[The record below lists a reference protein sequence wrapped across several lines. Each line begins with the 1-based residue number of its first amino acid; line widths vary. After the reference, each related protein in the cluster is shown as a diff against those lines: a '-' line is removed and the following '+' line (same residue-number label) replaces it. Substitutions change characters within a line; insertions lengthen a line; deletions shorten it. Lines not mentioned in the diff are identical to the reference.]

1 MRSRSGASWLRQN
14 GADGQSVISAAI
26 ATNRGLTLHGVSV
39 FIFDNEGHFVERV
52 DGKRADLHE
61 GYWEVKEAWVVRI
74 GREPEKFDIYLVS
87 TYLTPD
93 RVTDALGTVFS
104 VSFWEMPALIEV
116 AEKAKLS
123 SDRLRIQYE
132 ALMSRP
138 LLCAAMVL
146 LAATVSLRSF
156 RGGGI
161 QTMVIAGLVGG
172 FGFFL
177 LSEVSRQVGV
187 AGLTPPWAAI
197 WLPVVLVMIRLGFGS
212 VAPGGWLSDASYA
225 GTARGLR
232 IVTRHL
238 PAPEGCRPG
247 AFGYARVPVSFAR
260 SRRFDAHAQDPST
273 LAPDVERS
281 SSFPKQSLVGPSRN
295 IDKSQPL
302 YLQGDELIYDTG
314 GNKVIA
320 RGNVEI
326 YYNNYIL
333 TADQVVYD
341 QSANTLTAVG
351 NVVLKEPNGNIVR
364 ADRYTLTDDF
374 RDGFVSQLLDRRRR
388 RHAHRRRAGDAPRR
402 QHDRLHQRPLHALQD
417 APTACR
423 RCGA

>member
-1 MRSRSGASWLRQN
+1 MFGTRTLGHYIATRFLMAILTTFLLCSVLIYLIDFVELLRQSGKQGEVPLLTLALIAILRLPAYAEFLIAFAVLVGSITALLQLSRKSELTIMRAGGMSVWQFLRPGIVVAFLVGVLTVAVFNPMAAAGRDAAENLFADAFGRETNLLRSRSGSTWLRQN
-14 GADGQSVISAAI
+14 GADGQSVISAAV
-26 ATNRGLTLHGVSV
+26 ATRKGLTLHGVSAFV
-39 FIFDNEGHFVERV
+39 FDNEGHFVERV

-61 GYWEVKEAWVVRI
+61 GYWEVKEAWVARI

-197 WLPVVLVMIRLGFGS
+197 WLPVVLVMI
-212 VAPGGWLSDASYA
+212 
-225 GTARGLR
+225 
-232 IVTRHL
+232 
-238 PAPEGCRPG
+238 
-247 AFGYARVPVSFAR
+247 VSA
-260 SRRFDAHAQDPST
+260 
-273 LAPDVERS
+273 
-281 SSFPKQSLVGPSRN
+281 
-295 IDKSQPL
+295 
-302 YLQGDELIYDTG
+302 
-314 GNKVIA
+314 
-320 RGNVEI
+320 
-326 YYNNYIL
+326 
-333 TADQVVYD
+333 
-341 QSANTLTAVG
+341 AV
-351 NVVLKEPNGNIVR
+351 L
-364 ADRYTLTDDF
+364 
-374 RDGFVSQLLDRRRR
+374 
-388 RHAHRRRAGDAPRR
+388 
-402 QHDRLHQRPLHALQD
+402 LHQED
-417 APTACR
+417 
-423 RCGA
+423 G